1 MPGIGDLAKDAGTK
15 SDVVKKVFSALTARC
30 IKGEVV
36 SIQELGSFKVLDRKA
51 TTARN
56 PRTGAKIEVPAQKR
70 LKFQASKTLR
80 HAVNGTKPPPPAPK
94 KAAAPAK
101 A

>member
-1 MPGIGDLAKDAGTK
+1 MPGIGDLAKDAGIK
-15 SDVVKKVFSALTARC
+15 PEQVKAVFKALTGRC
-30 IKGEVV
+30 MKGEVV
-36 SIQELGSFKVLDRKA
+36 SIQELGSFRVTDRKA

-56 PRTGAKIEVPAQKR
+56 PRTGAKLDVPAQKR

-80 HAVNGTKPPPPAPK
+80 GSLNTAKVAPPEAP
-94 KAAAPAK
+94 AAAPAK